1 MLLQLQG
8 ELPLLQA
15 ARSSRE
21 PSCMGNMIHH
31 VCSTATALT
40 CTLCSAQRQTNSMCV
55 DKLSGSALTRSM
67 ISTGC
72 ISPGG
77 RRCTLAAWARRRAN
91 FYFSRRGQVPQA
103 GGIWPYPTL
112 KAMCK
117 RGFMKLG
124 YHPPLTT
131 CLLTCFQN
139 VSDVDPTLQGSLQVA
154 PQGEGAF
161 TCCTRGLKRRAR
173 REA

>member
-55 DKLSGSALTRSM
+55 DKLSRSALTRSM

-72 ISPGG
+72 ITPGG
-77 RRCTLAAWARRRAN
+77 RRCTLAAWARTRAVQGEVEGDRCHTMCAGRSKLC
-91 FYFSRRGQVPQA
+91 SRRLPSGWRHLAVPNA
-103 GGIWPYPTL
+103 
-112 KAMCK
+112 K
-117 RGFMKLG
+117 
-124 YHPPLTT
+124 
-131 CLLTCFQN
+131 
-139 VSDVDPTLQGSLQVA
+139 SDVQPRIHEARLPPTFDHLLIDSLSERQ
-154 PQGEGAF
+154 
-161 TCCTRGLKRRAR
+161 
-173 REA
+173 